1 MYITSGAELMNVKGI
16 FACVDRHRQEMGEK
30 EGYDMQHKSCT
41 MPNSLQKLRSQ
52 KQEKINKMREILL
65 NMSKMICQQNRKDS
79 LHQEF

>member
-52 KQEKINKMREILL
+52 KQEKNK
-65 NMSKMICQQNRKDS
+65 
-79 LHQEF
+79 